1 MEEKTM
7 LTNINILNQKRC
19 LVYCFGFAIIVAS
32 MMMAGFYQIGVAA
45 DIKQVK
51 QKSFQSPEE
60 AVKALFEALRAADM
74 KELSAIFGPAGKE
87 IISSGDEVADKAA
100 RERFVKAYEAMN
112 KLEKETDKK
121 VTLVVGNH
129 DWPFPVPIVKKGETW
144 IFDTAAGKEELLNR
158 RIGRN
163 ELNTIQTCL
172 AYVDAQRE
180 YALKDRDSDK
190 LLEYAQKFR
199 STPGKKDGL
208 YWQAKEGEEQS
219 PLGDLVAKAVKEG
232 YGSKKPGQGPQPYH
246 GYYYRILKA
255 QGKNARGGAYDYVV
269 GGSMIGGFALV
280 AYPAE
285 YGSSGVMTFIVN
297 HDGVVYQKDL
307 GNETAKIAS
316 AMTKFD
322 PDKTWKKAE

>member
-1 MEEKTM
+1 MEEKAM
-7 LTNINILNQKRC
+7 FTNMLNQKRRS
-19 LVYCFGFAIIVAS
+19 VYCFGFAIIVAA
-32 MMMAGFYQIGVAA
+32 MMVAGFYQIGIAA
-45 DIKQVK
+45 DVKQVK

-60 AVKALFEALRAADM
+60 AVKTLFDAAKAGDT
-74 KELSAIFGPAGKE
+74 KEMLAIFGPAGKE
-87 IISSGDEVADKAA
+87 VISSGDEVADKAA

-121 VTLVVGNH
+121 VTLIVGNH
-129 DWPFPVPIVKKGETW
+129 DWPYPVPVVKKGETW
-144 IFDTAAGKEELLNR
+144 IFDTMAGKEELLNR

-163 ELNTIQTCL
+163 ELNTIKVCL

-199 STPGKKDGL
+199 STEGKKDGL
-208 YWQAKEGEEQS
+208 YWPAKEGEEQS
-219 PLGDLVAKAVKEG
+219 PLGELAAKAVKEG
-232 YGSKKPGQGPQPYH
+232 YTQRKPGQGPQPYH
-246 GYYYRILKA
+246 GYYYKILKA
-255 QGKNARGGAYDYVV
+255 QGRNAAGGAYDYVV
-269 GGSMIGGFALV
+269 KGSMIGGFALV
-280 AYPAE
+280 GYPAE
-285 YGSSGVMTFIVN
+285 YGTSGVMTFIVN

-322 PDKTWKKAE
+322 PDKTWKKVE